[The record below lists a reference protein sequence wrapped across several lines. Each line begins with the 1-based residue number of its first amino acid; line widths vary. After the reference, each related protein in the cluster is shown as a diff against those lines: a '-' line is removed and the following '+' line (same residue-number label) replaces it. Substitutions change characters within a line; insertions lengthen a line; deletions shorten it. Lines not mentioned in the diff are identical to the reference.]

1 MRGNEEKVETECV
14 IVTIK
19 CTIWSCKKYMYAH
32 FMLLSVLQASALLNT
47 HEEQKQKIVFLYKFL
62 ANASTVYTDVF
73 PVM

>member
-1 MRGNEEKVETECV
+1 MIVILHDRKMYFRSCEKYT
-14 IVTIK
+14 
-19 CTIWSCKKYMYAH
+19 H
-32 FMLLSVLQASALLNT
+32 FLLLSVLQASALLNT

>member
-1 MRGNEEKVETECV
+1 MCV
-14 IVTIK
+14 IVILHDHK
-19 CTIWSCKKYMYAH
+19 MYFRSCEKYAH
-32 FMLLSVLQASALLNT
+32 FLLLSILQASALLGT